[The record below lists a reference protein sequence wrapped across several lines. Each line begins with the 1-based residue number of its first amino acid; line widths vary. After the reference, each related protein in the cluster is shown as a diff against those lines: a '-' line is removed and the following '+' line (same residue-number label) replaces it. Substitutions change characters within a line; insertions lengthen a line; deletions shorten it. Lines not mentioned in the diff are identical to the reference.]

1 MFNKLLKLTI
11 LELKVYLREPS
22 AVFWTFFFP
31 FLLLVIFME
40 IYADEEN
47 TFANTRIVVVKAKE
61 SPLSNQY
68 IREMKTVLS
77 YTSLPITFE
86 QTEETDENTNDSDDL
101 IIVNIPNNFEQSF
114 RSGTTTTVTI
124 EYSATPNDAT
134 YAVISIIRNMNDKF
148 NIEHNNWK
156 VNSQIELKQA
166 VDKKSKNNIT
176 PQQYLVTGLIG
187 MTILST
193 CLFGFSVVIV
203 HLRAS
208 QAFKIYQV
216 FPITPLWYFG
226 AFILSRLAVIII
238 FSVLFFTVADL
249 FYSIEFNY
257 SFNQIA
263 TFLVLIMLGSITF
276 LSLGILLASR
286 TSSVSTAMGVSN
298 LIYFPL
304 IFLSGLFFPV
314 NLTIDWVNSLSSY
327 LPLER
332 YVTMFREVIFLD
344 ANLVDFSS
352 TIFLLACWTI
362 LALLVSQKTF
372 VWNNKS

>member
-1 MFNKLLKLTI
+1 MFNKLLKLTM

-22 AVFWTFFFP
+22 AIFWTFFFP

-47 TFANTRIVVVKAKE
+47 TFANTRVVVVKAKE

-86 QTEETDENTNDSDDL
+86 QTEATDKNTNDKDDL
-101 IIVNIPNNFEQSF
+101 IVVSIPSNFEQSF
-114 RSGTTTTVTI
+114 KDGTTTTITI
-124 EYSATPNDAT
+124 DYSATPNDAT

-148 NIEHNNWK
+148 NIEHNSWK
-156 VNSQIELKQA
+156 VNSQIALKPA
-166 VDKKSKNNIT
+166 ADKASKNNIT

-226 AFILSRLAVIII
+226 SFILSRLVVIIL
-238 FSVLFFTVADL
+238 FSVLFFAIADL

-257 SFNQIA
+257 SFNKIA

-314 NLTIDWVNSLSSY
+314 NVDIDWVNYLSSY

-332 YVTMFREVIFLD
+332 YVTMFREVMFLD
-344 ANLVDFSS
+344 ANLVNFGS
-352 TIFLLACWTI
+352 TIFLMACWSI
-362 LALLVSQKTF
+362 FALLISQKIF
-372 VWNNKS
+372 VWNNKN